1 MILLIQR
8 VPILGAPL
16 LVVGSII
23 GPAEVHVG
31 AAHDADGDVAA
42 AEAVNRL
49 GVLTPIGTPQ
59 AFDSVDQGRV
69 KQRCRSTG
77 RAAFQ
82 VHDTGIRRPIER

>member
-42 AEAVNRL
+42 AEAEADADAAGL
-49 GVLTPIGTPQ
+49 G
-59 AFDSVDQGRV
+59 GR
-69 KQRCRSTG
+69 
-77 RAAFQ
+77 
-82 VHDTGIRRPIER
+82 D